1 MYINRL
7 QLLYT
12 VIENSLYEFYS
23 VKFKINQ
30 CDFFFPFKK
39 LTHFIVGVSTKHLPL

>member
-12 VIENSLYEFYS
+12 VIENILCEFDS

-30 CDFFFPFKK
+30 CDFFSFKK
-39 LTHFIVGVSTKHLPL
+39 LTHYRRCFD